1 MLSSPQTFR
10 LKVSCWFIHFA
21 SVDSPRRVREILV
34 PHGRN
39 TTQAP
44 WPWPSRAVGHPMF
57 LHGSTYQHDVG
68 AQLISLLVLIGPR
81 PLPSRCLSPRL
92 LDKHG
97 NGIVIKRSDRWVWY
111 GTPGDLGSGNPAFTI
126 SCGSCNGLLATTLW
140 PHRALRACYCPLC
153 LSTSGKLLTQRTSR

>member
-1 MLSSPQTFR
+1 MKPTCLPSPCTELSSAPT
-10 LKVSCWFIHFA
+10 
-21 SVDSPRRVREILV
+21 
-34 PHGRN
+34 

-57 LHGSTYQHDVG
+57 RHGSTYQHDVG
-68 AQLISLLVLIGPR
+68 AQLIPLLVLIGPR

-92 LDKHG
+92 LDNHR

-140 PHRALRACYCPLC
+140 PHRALGACYSPLC
-153 LSTSGKLLTQRTSR
+153 LSASGKLSTQRTSCSFFPSVTGYYHA